1 MSAELLT
8 ASATRL
14 AERIRNGEIK
24 AREVVDAHLER
35 IEAIDGDVHAFL
47 HVTAD
52 PAREQADEV
61 DRQVAAGEDL
71 PYDAAVVEKL
81 RAAGTISL
89 GKVNLDEFAM
99 GSSTENSA
107 YGNTANP
114 WDLGRV
120 PGGSSGGSVAAVAGL
135 MAPLAVGTDTGGS
148 IRQPAALTGT
158 VGLKP
163 TYGRVSRYGMV
174 AFASSLDQAGPIART
189 VEDAAWL
196 HSAISGHDPRDST
209 SIPEDV
215 GDVTIQLRKGIEGM
229 RVGVVAELQGEGY
242 EPGVETAFEAGLHRL
257 EALGAE
263 IVEVSLPHAPYG
275 LPAYYLVAPSEASS
289 NLARYD
295 GTLFGKRVDAA
306 TTEEMNA
313 LTRAQG
319 FGPEV
324 QRRVMIGTYAL
335 SAGYFDAYYLQA
347 SKVRRLIAQDFEAAF
362 EQAEVLVSPTSPSV
376 AFPFDSKTNDPIAM
390 YLNDI
395 ATVPASLA
403 GVPALS
409 VPCGTD
415 EEGLP
420 VGIQFMGPL
429 LAEDLLLR
437 VAWAFEQEVG
447 FDPIPRGDNAAPAPE
462 GS

>member
-1 MSAELLT
+1 
-8 ASATRL
+8 
-14 AERIRNGEIK
+14 
-24 AREVVDAHLER
+24 VV
-35 IEAIDGDVHAFL
+35 
-47 HVTAD
+47 T
-52 PAREQADEV
+52 
-61 DRQVAAGEDL
+61 
-71 PYDAAVVEKL
+71 
-81 RAAGTISL
+81 
-89 GKVNLDEFAM
+89 
-99 GSSTENSA
+99 
-107 YGNTANP
+107 
-114 WDLGRV
+114 
-120 PGGSSGGSVAAVAGL
+120 
-135 MAPLAVGTDTGGS
+135 
-148 IRQPAALTGT
+148 
-158 VGLKP
+158 
-163 TYGRVSRYGMV
+163 
-174 AFASSLDQAGPIART
+174 
-189 VEDAAWL
+189 
-196 HSAISGHDPRDST
+196 
-209 SIPEDV
+209 
-215 GDVTIQLRKGIEGM
+215 
-229 RVGVVAELQGEGY
+229 ELQGEGY

-335 SAGYFDAYYLQA
+335 SAGYFDA
-347 SKVRRLIAQDFEAAF
+347 AF